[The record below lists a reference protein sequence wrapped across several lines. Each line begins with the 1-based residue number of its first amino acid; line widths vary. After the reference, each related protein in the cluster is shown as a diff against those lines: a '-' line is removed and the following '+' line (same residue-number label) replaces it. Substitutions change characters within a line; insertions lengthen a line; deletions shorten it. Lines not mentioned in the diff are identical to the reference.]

1 MTPVTNASLPP
12 ISTASSL
19 PKDADVLVVGLADAS
34 GGPVLVGAGEDLD
47 KAWAKRTAG
56 SLLASALQVGAS
68 TKVGSTVTLPGTPA
82 VVVTGL
88 GGVDV
93 TPEQVRRAAGSGV
106 RAAAASAG
114 ERRLT
119 VAVSFDAVEPEVVRG
134 VAEGAL
140 LGAYTYVKA
149 GADAAKEPI
158 AALVVIS
165 HAKDAAAQVEQAA
178 VVAKAVARTRDWV
191 NTPANLLYPETF
203 ADEARSVARAA
214 KLDIEVLDEKA
225 LARGGFGGILAVGG
239 GSVRPPRLVRISY
252 NPRGAKTHLALV
264 GKGITFDTGGLNLK
278 PADGMITMKTDMA
291 GAAAVIAAIAAI
303 AELKLKVRVTAYAAM
318 AENMPSGS
326 AYRPSDV
333 LTMYGGKT
341 VENANSDAEGRL
353 VMADALVR
361 AAEDDP
367 DLTVD
372 IATLTGACMVALG
385 ERVGGLMA
393 SDDETADTLLDA
405 AEACGEDFW
414 QLPIPEHIRE
424 NLRSDVADLASSGP
438 KRYGGALTA
447 AAFLQSFVPEGER
460 WAHLDIAGPSWN
472 GGGAYDYV
480 AKGGTGS
487 GVRTLVAL
495 ARTLADPERS

>member
-106 RAAAASAG
+106 RAAAACAG
-114 ERRLT
+114 ERGLT

-214 KLDIEVLDEKA
+214 KLDIEVLDERRRWPGA
-225 LARGGFGGILAVGG
+225 ASAASSRWAAAPCV
-239 GSVRPPRLVRISY
+239 
-252 NPRGAKTHLALV
+252 PRGWSASATTRA
-264 GKGITFDTGGLNLK
+264 GRRRTWRWWARASPSTPAGSTSSPPTG
-278 PADGMITMKTDMA
+278 
-291 GAAAVIAAIAAI
+291 
-303 AELKLKVRVTAYAAM
+303 
-318 AENMPSGS
+318 
-326 AYRPSDV
+326 
-333 LTMYGGKT
+333 
-341 VENANSDAEGRL
+341 
-353 VMADALVR
+353 
-361 AAEDDP
+361 
-367 DLTVD
+367 
-372 IATLTGACMVALG
+372 
-385 ERVGGLMA
+385 
-393 SDDETADTLLDA
+393 
-405 AEACGEDFW
+405 
-414 QLPIPEHIRE
+414 
-424 NLRSDVADLASSGP
+424 
-438 KRYGGALTA
+438 
-447 AAFLQSFVPEGER
+447 
-460 WAHLDIAGPSWN
+460 
-472 GGGAYDYV
+472 
-480 AKGGTGS
+480 
-487 GVRTLVAL
+487 
-495 ARTLADPERS
+495 

>member
-1 MTPVTNASLPP
+1 MTNASLPT
-12 ISTASSL
+12 ITAASGL

-34 GGPVLVGAGEDLD
+34 GGPVLVGAGEDVE
-47 KAWAKRTAG
+47 KAWTKRVGT
-56 SLLASALQVGAS
+56 SLLASAQQLGATTKVGAS
-68 TKVGSTVTLPGTPA
+68 VTLPGTPV

-93 TPEQVRRAAGSGV
+93 TPEQVRRAAGAGV
-106 RAAAASAG
+106 RAAAGVAG
-114 ERRLT
+114 GRTLR
-119 VAVSFDAVEPEVVRG
+119 VAVSFDAVEPEVLRG

-140 LGAYTYVKA
+140 LGSYGYVKA
-149 GADAAKEPI
+149 GATPAAEPI
-158 AALVVIS
+158 GSLVVVS
-165 HAKDAAAQVEQAA
+165 AAKDAGAHVAEAAT
-178 VVAKAVARTRDWV
+178 VAGAVARARDWV

-203 ADEARSVARAA
+203 AEEARSVAKAA
-214 KLDIEVLDEKA
+214 KLDVEVLDEKA
-225 LARGGFGGILAVGG
+225 LARGGYGGILAVGG
-239 GSVRPPRLVRISY
+239 GSARPPRLVRISY
-252 NPRGAKTHLALV
+252 HPRGAKTHLALV

-278 PADGMITMKTDMA
+278 PSDGMITMKTDMA

-333 LTMYGGKT
+333 LTMYGGTT

-361 AAEDDP
+361 AGEDDP

-385 ERVGGLMA
+385 ERVAGLMA

-405 AEACGEDFW
+405 AEASGEAFW
-414 QLPIPEHIRE
+414 QLPIPEHVHE
-424 NLRSDVADLASSGP
+424 NLTSDVADLASSGT

-447 AAFLQSFVPEGER
+447 AAFLQAFVPEGEP
-460 WAHLDIAGPSWN
+460 WAHLDIAGPAWN
-472 GGGAYDYV
+472 SGGAYDYV

-487 GVRTLVAL
+487 GVRTLIAL
-495 ARTLADPERS
+495 ARTLAGPGRP